1 MVLSFC
7 QRCHLTW
14 QNLAKLF
21 RWDIQ
26 VGNFAQMKASV
37 ELCINKHSDAAAES
51 ELQANSEKT
60 SSCLGLSS

>member
-1 MVLSFC
+1 M
-7 QRCHLTW
+7 
-14 QNLAKLF
+14 
-21 RWDIQ
+21 
-26 VGNFAQMKASV
+26 GNFAQMKASV